1 MCIRDSDTG
10 YGFKPAPEPLLAFAE
25 KSALKPEEIAMIG
38 DSLHDL
44 QAADAAGMMR
54 IAVLTGIATEN
65 QLKNYADIVL
75 PSIAELPDLLS
86 KNSV

>member
-1 MCIRDSDTG
+1 MV
-10 YGFKPAPEPLLAFAE
+10 
-25 KSALKPEEIAMIG
+25 G

-54 IAVLTGIATEN
+54 IAVLTGIATESE
-65 QLKNYADIVL
+65 LENYADIVL
-75 PSIAELPDLLS
+75 PSIADLSDLLS